1 MTQHDDD
8 IAMYQ
13 QFDDLPGCL
22 YKRVAA
28 DNERLLAKLG
38 ELERIK
44 STKSPPPWKNPLTRG
59 SQVGPFTSY
68 LENRSMR
75 K

>member
-13 QFDDLPGCL
+13 QEFDDLL
-22 YKRVAA
+22 AAYKRVAA

-38 ELERIK
+38 ELERQINEIAAALEK
-44 STKSPPPWKNPLTRG
+44 SLDKDHK
-59 SQVGPFTSY
+59 
-68 LENRSMR
+68 
-75 K
+75 